1 MSSTNLEQ
9 NQPLPV
15 GDNAN
20 GIKATHQQ
28 FDNLNRYA
36 TNASVAIPMEVF
48 EKMYLNPETRVKGEL
63 RKTFANPTPL

>member
-9 NQPLPV
+9 GQYIPN
-15 GDNAN
+15 GDNADSV
-20 GIKATHQQ
+20 KPTHQQ
-28 FDNLNRYA
+28 LDNLNRYA
-36 TNASVAIPMEVF
+36 TNGSVAIPMEVF